1 MTAVGGARRGMSP
14 SGMLDDASTPS
25 ATSPPRRLLA
35 NTGSCRA
42 QNPEPNPF
50 LKSPTEK
57 KLASA
62 PKVMHHHGARHL
74 LPDALFQP
82 VLMPVQTVARS
93 SDVHRTAG
101 LAPLPRIPSPR
112 QPGPPHGYAGV
123 SVDPRVR
130 SDILGE
136 GSSISPRS
144 ASMSS
149 RAAPVHRPRSPE
161 LVHAPAA
168 RTNGVPAPLADQ
180 TSAHRTVPS
189 VGSQLVAGTVDDKA
203 VTSERKLYGADGC
216 RRGGERSSADL
227 DETPTSVVAA
237 TVIRSLLS
245 SLAMDPQISSLQK
258 KCVSQA
264 LNPTNGESQSDMQSV
279 RKTRQTKSVSLCP

>member
-1 MTAVGGARRGMSP
+1 MSHLSIFCTTSGTPHNTNGGFISQQICFLRFPEVGSAASRGASPSFVSASAQSSPSEVSQATSTTAVGGARRGMSP
-14 SGMLDDASTPS
+14 SRMLDDASTPS

-112 QPGPPHGYAGV
+112 QPGPPHGYPGV

-189 VGSQLVAGTVDDKA
+189 VDALRISNA
-203 VTSERKLYGADGC
+203 SEACLWRW
-216 RRGGERSSADL
+216 RER
-227 DETPTSVVAA
+227 DEA
-237 TVIRSLLS
+237 RSE
-245 SLAMDPQISSLQK
+245 A
-258 KCVSQA
+258 
-264 LNPTNGESQSDMQSV
+264 
-279 RKTRQTKSVSLCP
+279 